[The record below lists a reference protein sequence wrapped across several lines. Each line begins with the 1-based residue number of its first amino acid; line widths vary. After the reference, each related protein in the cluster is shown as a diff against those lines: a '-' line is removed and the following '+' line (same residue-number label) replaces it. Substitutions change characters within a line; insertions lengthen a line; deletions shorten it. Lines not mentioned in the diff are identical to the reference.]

1 MLRPVHFEIHTS
13 DPDTSIAFYEGLFG
27 WTFTQWGDIP
37 YWLVQTGPDTEPGID
52 GGLVPRAGGAPT
64 SGGPGGDGPDSAQPV
79 NAWVVTVDVPDCQAY
94 VDKAVAGGGT
104 VAFGRAA
111 TKGVGWL
118 AYVKDPDGNLL
129 GLMQNDP
136 SAA

>member
-37 YWLVQTGPDTEPGID
+37 YWLIQTGPDSEPGID
-52 GGLVPRAGGAPT
+52 GGLVPRAGD
-64 SGGPGGDGPDSAQPV
+64 GPARGDGPDSAQPV
-79 NAWVVTVDVPDCQAY
+79 NAWVVTVDVPDCLAY
-94 VDKAVAGGGT
+94 VDKAVTAGGT
-104 VAFGRAA
+104 VAFARAA